1 MFKYNMKRKNL
12 KLEIIDNT
20 NLINKEIFCDWKLF
34 QYIFFNIFQ
43 NAVKFNIKDGKI
55 KIQINILDI
64 ISNFA
69 NEEKA

>member
-1 MFKYNMKRKNL
+1 MKRKNL

-20 NLINKEIFCDWKLF
+20 NFINKEILCDWKLF
-34 QYIFFNIFQ
+34 QYIFFNIYQ

-55 KIQINILDI
+55 IIQINISDI
-64 ISNFA
+64 ILNFA

>member
-20 NLINKEIFCDWKLF
+20 NFINKEILCDWKLF
-34 QYIFFNIFQ
+34 QYIFFNIYQ

-55 KIQINILDI
+55 IIQINISDI
-64 ISNFA
+64 ILNFA